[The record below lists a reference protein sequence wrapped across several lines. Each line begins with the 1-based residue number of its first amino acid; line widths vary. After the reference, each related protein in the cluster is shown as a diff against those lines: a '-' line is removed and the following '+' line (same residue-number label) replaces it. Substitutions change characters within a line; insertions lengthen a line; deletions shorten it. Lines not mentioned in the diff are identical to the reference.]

1 MVQATTES
9 PSMLETSTQPI
20 RAYRNTPSTVVLTY
34 LAMYVSTS
42 VPRPFQAISINHLC
56 CHSRWPHRQVK
67 QDVALRQSFEA
78 LDIGKSDL
86 VTPPRRFIFGKCADP
101 PSINRLREI
110 FGAETSFGASVNIS
124 ERFATILME
133 SWVHLGVIWQHL

>member
-78 LDIGKSDL
+78 LDIGESVVSASSETFHLQQVFSGCTTQVD
-86 VTPPRRFIFGKCADP
+86 VARRNEMELCVCEGCVFP
-101 PSINRLREI
+101 WEH
-110 FGAETSFGASVNIS
+110 VNDVS
-124 ERFATILME
+124 Y
-133 SWVHLGVIWQHL
+133 V